1 MIERRTLEVQA
12 PGEPPTSGEALD
24 WVIGLLSI
32 LTPEQEA
39 KVREGVRAFQA
50 RKASSRGAA
59 EEQGE
64 KK

>member
-1 MIERRTLEVQA
+1 MIESRTLEVKA
-12 PGEPPTSGEALD
+12 AGEPPTKGEALD

-50 RKASSRGAA
+50 RKASSLGAA
-59 EEQGE
+59 QEHSAGE
-64 KK
+64 

>member
-1 MIERRTLEVQA
+1 
-12 PGEPPTSGEALD
+12 LD

-50 RKASSRGAA
+50 RKASSLGAA
-59 EEQGE
+59 SSYGE
-64 KK
+64 KGSQ